1 MAQIPFVHLHLHTEY
16 SLLDGFT
23 KIDALFDHIKKLG
36 MDSVAITDHGVMFG
50 VVDFYKK
57 AMEKGVKPII
67 GCEVYV
73 APRTLKDKD
82 PVLDRSQ
89 GHLVLLVENQV
100 GYQNLIKL
108 VSHGFFEGFYY
119 KPRIDYDLLQKHSEG
134 LIALSACLQ
143 GDVQRLLL
151 ANLYEEARDMALK
164 IQGIMGPRQF
174 YLELQDHG
182 MDEQKLIN
190 RKLVRL
196 SEETGIPLV
205 CTNDVHYIEKTD
217 APAHDVLLCI
227 QTGKVLADRDR
238 MRFPTQEFYLKSPE
252 EMQQLFFYAPQSLAN
267 TVEIAARCAMTFDFE
282 SRHLPQFSTESGFK
296 AYEAL
301 ENQCLEGLNRRYQA
315 PSQDLM
321 DRLYFE
327 LKTIKDMGFEDYF
340 LIVWDFIAYAKGKG
354 ILVGPGRGSCGG
366 SLVAYVLEITDVDPI
381 EYGLIFE
388 RFLNPERITMP
399 DIDID
404 FQDDR
409 REEVIDYVIQR
420 YGYSH
425 VAQIITF
432 GTMAAKGAI
441 RDVGRVMGIAYS
453 DVDRIAKM
461 IPFGQ
466 GVTLERAVEENK
478 ELQELIEDH
487 DELRHLFEIS
497 RAVEGMPRHASTHAA
512 GVVISKEAVDHYVP
526 LYMQD
531 QSMTTQYNMNLL
543 EELGLLKMDF
553 LGLRTLTVLKHTLD
567 HIEKQTGTR
576 PLLST
581 LPLDDRK
588 TFELLSAAQTLGV
601 FQLESPGM
609 RSFMHDLKPSS
620 IEDIIA
626 GLSLYR
632 PGPMDSIPKYIKN
645 KNNPALVTYAHPL
658 LKPILDVTYGC
669 LVYQEQVMQIV
680 RDLAGY
686 SYGRSDLVR
695 RAMSKKKMDVM
706 NREREAFIY
715 GLKDQAGQV
724 VLEGCAAKGISPE
737 VATVIFDDMV
747 DFAKYAFNKSH
758 AAGYALIAYQTA
770 YFKAHYPVAFMAA
783 QLSSVIGSHSKI
795 SQYIQEC
802 KRIHIA
808 VVKPDVNVSEAFFT
822 VKDAD
827 IIYGLLGVKN
837 VGLGIIDAIVDGRK
851 EKPYTD
857 FYEFCE
863 RISSREL
870 NKKAIES
877 LIKAGAF
884 DSLGH
889 YRSRLLASYERIL
902 DTVSGNRRKN
912 SDGQLSLFQD
922 AMSDAGAQGFSY
934 PVLAEFNAK
943 LMLSF
948 EKEMIGLYMSGH
960 PLETYMPLIEQM
972 PYEPLS
978 DIQEQTQDLENSN
991 YKDNQRV
998 AVAGI
1003 VTRNVEKSTKK
1014 GDFMAFVTIEDLNDA
1029 IEIIVF
1035 PQLYH
1040 TKRELLKEDQPIYV
1054 LGQLTLKED
1063 ERTKLKAEKIYPIND
1078 KTLGLFKKEVIKT
1091 CYIKV
1096 LVFDKKTNDAIEAAA
1111 KRFGGKCGVVV
1122 FESSTGKKFKL
1133 GEKIKISE
1141 DDEAQLLLEA
1151 ILGSGHVVYK

>member
-1 MAQIPFVHLHLHTEY
+1 MATIPFVHLHVHTEY

-23 KIDALFDHIKKLG
+23 KIEALFDCVKELG

-57 AMEKGVKPII
+57 AIEKGIKPII

-73 APRTLKDKD
+73 APRTLRDKD

-89 GHLVLLVENQV
+89 GHLVLLVENQK

-119 KPRIDYDLLQKHSEG
+119 KPRIDYALLEKHSEG

-143 GDVQRLLL
+143 GDIQRLLVEDR
-151 ANLYEEARDMALK
+151 YEDARAVALK
-164 IQGIMGPRQF
+164 LSSIMGQGQF
-174 YLELQDHG
+174 FLELQDHG
-182 MDEQKLIN
+182 IEAQKRIN
-190 RKLVRL
+190 RKLVKMA
-196 SEETGIPLV
+196 EELNIPLV
-205 CTNDVHYIEKTD
+205 CTNDVHYIAKED
-217 APAHDVLLCI
+217 AAAHDVLLCI
-227 QTGKVLADRDR
+227 QTGKVLSDRER
-238 MRFPTQEFYLKSPE
+238 MKFPTQEFYLKSPE
-252 EMQQLFFYAPQSLAN
+252 EMQKLFFYAPQSLEN
-267 TVEIAARCAMTFDFE
+267 TVEIARRCSMAFDFE
-282 SRHLPQFSTESGFK
+282 SRHLPQFSADEHFNAYGELEKKCLSGLEKRYEHVTES
-296 AYEAL
+296 L
-301 ENQCLEGLNRRYQA
+301 TN
-315 PSQDLM
+315 
-321 DRLYFE
+321 RLYFE
-327 LKTIKDMGFEDYF
+327 LKTIKEMGFEDYF
-340 LIVWDFIAYAKGKG
+340 LIVWDFIAYAKKKG

-381 EYGLIFE
+381 AYGLIFE

-409 REEVIDYVIQR
+409 REEVINYVIER

-441 RDVGRVMGIAYS
+441 RDVGRVMGLPYA

-466 GVTLERAVEENK
+466 GVTLDRALEESK
-478 ELQELIEDH
+478 ELRELIEDH
-487 DELRHLFEIS
+487 DELAHLFEIS
-497 RAVEGMPRHASTHAA
+497 KAVEGMPRHASTHAA
-512 GVVISKEAVDHYVP
+512 GVVISKEPVDHYVP
-526 LYMQD
+526 LYMQE
-531 QSMTTQYNMNLL
+531 QNITTQYNMLLL

-553 LGLRTLTVLKHTLD
+553 LGLRTLTVLKNTLD
-567 HIEKQTGTR
+567 HIERSTGAR
-576 PLLST
+576 LNLNEI
-581 LPLDDRK
+581 PLDDQK
-588 TFELLSAAQTLGV
+588 TFQMLSAAQTLGV
-601 FQLESPGM
+601 FQLESTGM

-626 GLSLYR
+626 GISLYR
-632 PGPMDSIPKYIKN
+632 PGPMDSIPKYIQN
-645 KNNPALVTYAHPL
+645 KNNPSKVTYAHPL
-658 LKPILDVTYGC
+658 LKPILEVTYGC

-680 RDLAGY
+680 RELAGY

-706 NREREAFIY
+706 NKERQAFIY
-715 GLKDQAGQV
+715 GLKDSEGTV
-724 VLEGCAAKGISPE
+724 LLEGCAAKGISPD
-737 VATVIFDDMV
+737 VATIIFDDMV

-783 QLSSVIGSHSKI
+783 QLSSVIGSHPKI

-802 KRIHIA
+802 KRLQINVI
-808 VVKPDVNVSEAFFT
+808 KPDVNTSEGYFS
-822 VKDAD
+822 VKDD
-827 IIYGLLGVKN
+827 TISYGLLGVKN
-837 VGLGIIDAIVDGRK
+837 VGPGIIEAIVEGRK

-863 RISSREL
+863 RISSKDL
-870 NKKAIES
+870 NKKAVES

-884 DSLGH
+884 DSLGQF
-889 YRSRLLASYERIL
+889 RSRLLASYERIL

-922 AMSDAGAQGFSY
+922 SLSDVGAQGFNY
-934 PVLAEFNAK
+934 PELGEFSSK
-943 LMLSF
+943 LLLSF

-960 PLETYMPLIEQM
+960 PLEEFLPILEQM
-972 PYEPLS
+972 PFDALG
-978 DIQEQTQDLENSN
+978 DIQEQIQDLENSTFQ
-991 YKDNQRV
+991 DNQRV
-998 AVAGI
+998 AVAGVVI
-1003 VTRNVEKSTKK
+1003 RNVEKSTKK

-1035 PQLYH
+1035 PNLYH
-1040 TKRELLKEDQPIYV
+1040 TKREVLKEDQAIYV

-1063 ERTKLKAEKIYPIND
+1063 EPAKLKAEKIYPLND
-1078 KTLGLFKKEVIKT
+1078 KTLHLFKKEILKT
-1091 CYIKV
+1091 CFLKV
-1096 LVFDKKTNDAIEAAA
+1096 ETFDKASSDAIEAAA
-1111 KRFGGKCGVVV
+1111 KRYKGNCPVIV
-1122 FESSTGKKFKL
+1122 FESASGKKYRLNAKL
-1133 GEKIKISE
+1133 KIAE
-1141 DDEAQLLLEA
+1141 NEEAQLLLEA
-1151 ILGSGHVVYK
+1151 IFGIGHVVYK